1 MFHLIF
7 FRCIFNYQQI
17 TMNISILPDNHRRS
31 LSSSLF
37 IVENLL
43 NELEKELTDPTNLT
57 AYKIVVDLNEEEKQ
71 RILTALGRAKHQ
83 LSILFHKYQLKVKAH
98 NLSHIIRAQKTKM
111 WEVLCDSTSKGLK
124 GYGLLPD
131 SVATQ
136 LDSDIEKLQELIN
149 QI

>member
-1 MFHLIF
+1 
-7 FRCIFNYQQI
+7 
-17 TMNISILPDNHRRS
+17 MNASTLPDNHRRS

-43 NELEKELTDPTNLT
+43 NELEKELTYPTNLT
-57 AYKIVVDLNEEEKQ
+57 AYKITGDLNEDEKQ
-71 RILTALGRAKHQ
+71 RILSAIGKAKHQ
-83 LSILFHKYQLKVKAH
+83 LSKLFHKYQLKVKTH

-131 SVATQ
+131 SVAKE
-136 LDSDIEKLQELIN
+136 LDNDIEKLQELVN